1 MFRGDEM
8 AQGWNATSSRVMTG
22 RTVIYSAERE
32 VTRDNILAIFQ
43 DALTTH
49 RNNATDID
57 YLYNYYKGKQPILN
71 RTKQVREEIN
81 NKIVV
86 NRANEIVSFKVG
98 YLMGEPVQYI
108 HQGTDETTEEL
119 DLLNAYMNAEDKASK
134 DTELANWFHICGT
147 SYRMI
152 RPDEIGDIDEAPF
165 EIYTLDPRDT
175 FVVYNGGI
183 GHEPLM
189 ACVAVTLPDGNVL
202 YSGYTRTHYFE
213 INQDALTRWDEHYLN
228 GIPIIEYPANE
239 ARMGAF
245 ELVLPI
251 LDEIN
256 NLESNAVDG
265 VEQLIQAILV
275 FQGVDLTD
283 NQFTTL
289 KEQGA
294 IKVSE
299 NGKVYYVSQDLSQA
313 NTQTI
318 VKEAYQSVLDICGMP
333 NRNGGYSTSD
343 TGKAVILR
351 DGWSAAESR
360 AKNSEMIF
368 KVSEKAFL
376 KMALAIMNTRNAAL
390 ALRSDER
397 ASTRELKLS
406 SIEIRFTRRNYENIL
421 EKAQVLQMMLT
432 TPGIHPKLA
441 FEHCGMFVDPDIAY
455 KMSVEYAENEK
466 AESARELEQIAIEE
480 ADAEKMNVRISG
492 QGDSVSE

>member
-1 MFRGDEM
+1 M
-8 AQGWNATSSRVMTG
+8 ATNGWSSVASPVMTG
-22 RTVIYSAERE
+22 RTVIYSAEKE
-32 VTRDNILAIFQ
+32 VTRDNILNIFMAAQ
-43 DALTTH
+43 QIHQT
-49 RNNATDID
+49 NATQIE

-71 RTKQVREEIN
+71 RTKTVREEIN
-81 NKIVV
+81 NKIVM

-108 HQGTDETTEEL
+108 HQGVDETTEEL
-119 DLLNAYMNAEDKASK
+119 DLLNAYMAAENKPSK
-134 DTELANWFHICGT
+134 DKELADWFHICGT

-152 RPDEIGDIDEAPF
+152 LPDDRESIDESPF
-165 EIYTLDPRDT
+165 EIYTLDPRST

-183 GHEPLM
+183 GHRPLLG
-189 ACVAVTLPDGNVL
+189 CVSVELPDDTVL
-202 YSGYTRTHYFE
+202 YSGYTADHYFE
-213 INQDALTRWDEHYLN
+213 IVEDELIKWEPHTLR

-283 NQFTTL
+283 EQFTSL

-299 NGKVYYVSQDLSQA
+299 NGKVYYVSQVLEQA
-313 NTQTI
+313 NTK
-318 VKEAYQSVLDICGMP
+318 VLVDEAYQAVLDICGMP

-351 DGWSAAESR
+351 DGWSSAEAR
-360 AKNSEMIF
+360 AKSSEMTF
-368 KVSEKAFL
+368 KVSEKEFL
-376 KMALAIMNTRNAAL
+376 KLALAIMNTGNAAI
-390 ALRSDER
+390 RSRDDER
-397 ASTRELKLS
+397 SEIRELKLA

-455 KMSVEYAENEK
+455 KMSEEYAAKEEAVK
-466 AESARELEQIAIEE
+466 AKELEQITEEE
-480 ADAEKMNVRISG
+480 AEAEKAALNVQLRG
-492 QGDSVSE
+492 QGDQISE

>member
-1 MFRGDEM
+1 M
-8 AQGWNATSSRVMTG
+8 ANQGWSNTASPVMTG
-22 RTVIYSAERE
+22 RQVIYSAEKE
-32 VTRDNILAIFQ
+32 VTRANLIDIFTAAYNVHQ
-43 DALTTH
+43 K
-49 RNNATDID
+49 NASDID

-71 RTKQVREEIN
+71 RTKAVREEIN

-108 HQGTDETTEEL
+108 HQGVDETTDEL
-119 DLLNAYMNAEDKASK
+119 DLLNQYMNAEDKASK
-134 DTELANWFHICGT
+134 DTQLADWFHICGT

-152 RPDEIGDIDEAPF
+152 LPDERDEIDESPF
-165 EIYTLDPRDT
+165 EIYTLDPRET

-183 GHEPLM
+183 GHKPLL
-189 ACVAVTLPDGNVL
+189 ACVSVTLPNGNVL
-202 YSGYTRTHYFE
+202 FSGYTRTHYFE
-213 INQDALTRWDEHYLN
+213 ITEDEITRWEPHFLN

-239 ARMGAF
+239 ARLGAF

-283 NQFTTL
+283 EQFTQL
-289 KEQGA
+289 KQMGA
-294 IKVSE
+294 IKTSE
-299 NGKVYYVSQDLSQA
+299 NGKVYYVAQDLSQA
-313 NTQTI
+313 NTKTL
-318 VKEAYQSVLDICGMP
+318 VDASYQAVLDICGMP
-333 NRNGGYSTSD
+333 NRNGRYSTSD

-351 DGWSAAESR
+351 DGWSAAEAR
-360 AKNSEMIF
+360 AKDSEMIF
-368 KVSEKAFL
+368 KVSEKQFL
-376 KMALAIMNTRNAAL
+376 KLALAIMNQANAAY
-390 ALRSDER
+390 RMREDET
-397 ASTRELKLS
+397 AGTKELKLS

-432 TPGIHPKLA
+432 TTGIHPKLA

-455 KMSVEYAENEK
+455 KMSVEYTERKEESDALELERINEEEAEAEK
-466 AESARELEQIAIEE
+466 AVL
-480 ADAEKMNVRISG
+480 NVSRSG
-492 QGDSVSE
+492 QRDQVSE

>member
-1 MFRGDEM
+1 M
-8 AQGWNATSSRVMTG
+8 ANNGWSSVASPVMTG
-22 RTVIYSAERE
+22 RTVIYSAEKE
-32 VTRDNILAIFQ
+32 VTRDNILDIFMSAQ
-43 DALTTH
+43 QIH
-49 RNNATDID
+49 QNNATQIE

-71 RTKQVREEIN
+71 RTKTVREEIN
-81 NKIVV
+81 NKVVV

-108 HQGTDETTEEL
+108 HQGVDETTEEL
-119 DLLNAYMNAEDKASK
+119 DLLNAYMAAENKPSK
-134 DTELANWFHICGT
+134 DKELADWFHICGT

-152 RPDEIGDIDEAPF
+152 LPDERDSIDESPF
-165 EIYTLDPRDT
+165 EIYTLDPRTT

-183 GHEPLM
+183 GHRPLLG
-189 ACVAVTLPDGNVL
+189 CVSVELPDDTVL
-202 YSGYTRTHYFE
+202 YSGYTADHYFE
-213 INQDALTRWDEHYLN
+213 IVEDELTKWEPHTLR

-256 NLESNAVDG
+256 NLESNAVDAT
-265 VEQLIQAILV
+265 EQLVQAILV

-283 NQFTTL
+283 EQFTSL

-299 NGKVYYVSQDLSQA
+299 NGKVYYVSQELEQA
-313 NTQTI
+313 NTKML
-318 VKEAYQSVLDICGMP
+318 VDAAYQAVLDICGMP
-333 NRNGGYSTSD
+333 NRNGRYSTSD

-351 DGWSAAESR
+351 DGWSSAEAR
-360 AKNSEMIF
+360 AKSSEMTF
-368 KVSEKAFL
+368 KVSEKEFL
-376 KMALAIMNTRNAAL
+376 RLALAIMNTGNAAI
-390 ALRSDER
+390 RSRDDER
-397 ASTRELKLS
+397 SENRELKLA

-421 EKAQVLQMMLT
+421 EKAQVLNMMLT

-455 KMSVEYAENEK
+455 KMSEEYAAKEEADK
-466 AESARELEQIAIEE
+466 AKELEQITEEE
-480 ADAEKMNVRISG
+480 AEAEKAALNVQLRG
-492 QGDSVSE
+492 QGDQISE

>member
-1 MFRGDEM
+1 M
-8 AQGWNATSSRVMTG
+8 ANNGWSSVASPVMTG
-22 RTVIYSAERE
+22 RTVIYSAEKE
-32 VTRDNILAIFQ
+32 VTRDNILDIFMSAQ
-43 DALTTH
+43 QIH
-49 RNNATDID
+49 QNNATQIE

-71 RTKQVREEIN
+71 RTKTVREEIN
-81 NKIVV
+81 NKIIM

-108 HQGTDETTEEL
+108 HQGVDETTEEL
-119 DLLNAYMNAEDKASK
+119 DLLNAYMAAENKPSK
-134 DTELANWFHICGT
+134 DKELADWFHICGT

-152 RPDEIGDIDEAPF
+152 LPDERDSIDESPF
-165 EIYTLDPRDT
+165 EIYTLDPRTT

-183 GHEPLM
+183 GHRPLLG
-189 ACVAVTLPDGNVL
+189 CVAVELPDDTVL
-202 YSGYTRTHYFE
+202 YSGYTADHYFE
-213 INQDALTRWDEHYLN
+213 IVEDELTKWEPHTLR

-283 NQFTTL
+283 EQFTSL

-299 NGKVYYVSQDLSQA
+299 NGKVYYVSQVLEQA
-313 NTQTI
+313 NTKTL
-318 VKEAYQSVLDICGMP
+318 VDEAYQAVLDICGMP
-333 NRNGGYSTSD
+333 NRNGRYSTSD

-351 DGWSAAESR
+351 DGWSSAEAR
-360 AKNSEMIF
+360 AKSSEMTF
-368 KVSEKAFL
+368 KVSEKEFL
-376 KMALAIMNTRNAAL
+376 RLALAIMNTGNAAM
-390 ALRSDER
+390 RSRDDER
-397 ASTRELKLS
+397 SEIRELKLA

-421 EKAQVLQMMLT
+421 EKAQVLNMMLT
-432 TPGIHPKLA
+432 TQGIHPKLA

-455 KMSVEYAENEK
+455 KMSAEYAAKEVADK
-466 AESARELEQIAIEE
+466 AKELEQITEEE
-480 ADAEKMNVRISG
+480 AEAEKAALNVQLRG
-492 QGDSVSE
+492 QGNQISE

>member
-1 MFRGDEM
+1 M
-8 AQGWNATSSRVMTG
+8 ANNGWSSVASPVMTG
-22 RTVIYSAERE
+22 RTVIYSAEKE
-32 VTRDNILAIFQ
+32 VTRDNILDIFMSAQ
-43 DALTTH
+43 QIH
-49 RNNATDID
+49 QNNATQIE

-71 RTKQVREEIN
+71 RTKTVREEIN
-81 NKIVV
+81 NKVV
-86 NRANEIVSFKVG
+86 MNRANEIVSFKVG

-108 HQGTDETTEEL
+108 HQGVDETTEEL
-119 DLLNAYMNAEDKASK
+119 DLLNAYMAAENKPSK
-134 DTELANWFHICGT
+134 DKELADWFHICGT

-152 RPDEIGDIDEAPF
+152 LPDDRESIDESPF
-165 EIYTLDPRDT
+165 EIYTLDPRTT

-183 GHEPLM
+183 GHRPLLG
-189 ACVAVTLPDGNVL
+189 CVSVELPDDTVL
-202 YSGYTRTHYFE
+202 YSGYTADHYFE
-213 INQDALTRWDEHYLN
+213 IVEDELTKWEPHTLR

-256 NLESNAVDG
+256 NLESNAVDAT
-265 VEQLIQAILV
+265 EQLVQAILV

-283 NQFTTL
+283 EQFTSL

-299 NGKVYYVSQDLSQA
+299 NGKVYYVSQELEQA
-313 NTQTI
+313 NTKML
-318 VKEAYQSVLDICGMP
+318 VDAAYQAVLDICGMP

-351 DGWSAAESR
+351 DGWSSAEAR
-360 AKNSEMIF
+360 AKSSEMTF
-368 KVSEKAFL
+368 KVSEKEFL
-376 KMALAIMNTRNAAL
+376 KLALAIMNTGNAAM
-390 ALRSDER
+390 RSRDDER
-397 ASTRELKLS
+397 SENRELKLA

-421 EKAQVLQMMLT
+421 EKAQVLNMMLT

-455 KMSVEYAENEK
+455 KMSEGYAAKEEADK
-466 AESARELEQIAIEE
+466 AKELEQITEEE
-480 ADAEKMNVRISG
+480 AEAEKAALNVQLRG
-492 QGDSVSE
+492 QGNQISE

>member
-1 MFRGDEM
+1 M
-8 AQGWNATSSRVMTG
+8 ANNGWSSVASPVMTG
-22 RTVIYSAERE
+22 RTVIYSAEKE
-32 VTRDNILAIFQ
+32 VTRDNILDIFMSAQ
-43 DALTTH
+43 QIH
-49 RNNATDID
+49 QQNATEIE

-71 RTKQVREEIN
+71 RTKTVREEIN

-108 HQGTDETTEEL
+108 HQGVDETTEEL
-119 DLLNAYMNAEDKASK
+119 DLLNAYMAAENKPSK
-134 DTELANWFHICGT
+134 DKELADWFHICGT

-152 RPDEIGDIDEAPF
+152 LPDERDSIDESPF
-165 EIYTLDPRDT
+165 EIYTLDPRTT

-183 GHEPLM
+183 GHRPLLG
-189 ACVAVTLPDGNVL
+189 CVSVELPDDTVL
-202 YSGYTRTHYFE
+202 YSGYTADHYFE
-213 INQDALTRWDEHYLN
+213 IVEDELTKWEPHTLR

-256 NLESNAVDG
+256 NLESNSVDG
-265 VEQLIQAILV
+265 VEQIIQAILV

-283 NQFTTL
+283 EQFTSL

-299 NGKVYYVSQDLSQA
+299 NGKVYYVSQALEQA
-313 NTQTI
+313 NTKML
-318 VKEAYQSVLDICGMP
+318 VDEAYQAVLDICGRP

-351 DGWSAAESR
+351 DGWSSAEAR
-360 AKNSEMIF
+360 AKSSEMTF
-368 KVSEKAFL
+368 KVSEKEFL
-376 KMALAIMNTRNAAL
+376 RLALAIMNTGNAAM
-390 ALRSDER
+390 RSRDDER
-397 ASTRELKLS
+397 SEIRELKLA

-421 EKAQVLQMMLT
+421 EKAQVLNMMLT

-455 KMSVEYAENEK
+455 KMSEEYAAKEEAVK
-466 AESARELEQIAIEE
+466 AKELEQITEEE
-480 ADAEKMNVRISG
+480 AEAEKAALNVQLRG
-492 QGDSVSE
+492 QGDQISE

>member
-1 MFRGDEM
+1 M
-8 AQGWNATSSRVMTG
+8 ANNGWSSVASPVMTG
-22 RTVIYSAERE
+22 RTVIYSAEKE
-32 VTRDNILAIFQ
+32 VTRDNILDIFMSAQ
-43 DALTTH
+43 QIH
-49 RNNATDID
+49 QNNATQIE

-71 RTKQVREEIN
+71 RTKTVREEIN
-81 NKIVV
+81 NKIIM

-108 HQGTDETTEEL
+108 HQGVDETTEEL
-119 DLLNAYMNAEDKASK
+119 DLLNAYMAAENKPSK
-134 DTELANWFHICGT
+134 DKELADWFHICGT

-152 RPDEIGDIDEAPF
+152 LPDDRESIDESPF
-165 EIYTLDPRDT
+165 EIYTLDPRTT

-183 GHEPLM
+183 GHRPLLG
-189 ACVAVTLPDGNVL
+189 CVSVELPDDTVL
-202 YSGYTRTHYFE
+202 YSGYTADHYFE
-213 INQDALTRWDEHYLN
+213 IVEDELTKWEPHTLR

-283 NQFTTL
+283 EQFTSL

-299 NGKVYYVSQDLSQA
+299 NGKVYYVSQVLEQA
-313 NTQTI
+313 NTKTL
-318 VKEAYQSVLDICGMP
+318 VDEAYQAVLDICGMP

-351 DGWSAAESR
+351 DGWSSAEAR
-360 AKNSEMIF
+360 AKSSEMTF
-368 KVSEKAFL
+368 KVSEKEFL
-376 KMALAIMNTRNAAL
+376 RLALAIMNTGNAAM
-390 ALRSDER
+390 RSRDDER
-397 ASTRELKLS
+397 SEIRELKLA
-406 SIEIRFTRRNYENIL
+406 SIEIRFTRRNYETSL
-421 EKAQVLQMMLT
+421 RKR
-432 TPGIHPKLA
+432 K
-441 FEHCGMFVDPDIAY
+441 C
-455 KMSVEYAENEK
+455 
-466 AESARELEQIAIEE
+466 
-480 ADAEKMNVRISG
+480 
-492 QGDSVSE
+492 

>member
-1 MFRGDEM
+1 M
-8 AQGWNATSSRVMTG
+8 ANNGWSSVASPVMTG
-22 RTVIYSAERE
+22 RTVIYSAEKE
-32 VTRDNILAIFQ
+32 VTRDNILDIFMSAQ
-43 DALTTH
+43 QIH
-49 RNNATDID
+49 QQNATEIE

-71 RTKQVREEIN
+71 RTKTVREEIN

-108 HQGTDETTEEL
+108 HQGVDETTEEL
-119 DLLNAYMNAEDKASK
+119 DLLNAYMAAENKPSK
-134 DTELANWFHICGT
+134 DKELADWFHICGT

-152 RPDEIGDIDEAPF
+152 LPDERDSIDESPF
-165 EIYTLDPRDT
+165 EIYTLDPRTT

-183 GHEPLM
+183 GHRPLLG
-189 ACVAVTLPDGNVL
+189 CVSVELPDDTVL
-202 YSGYTRTHYFE
+202 YSGYTADHYFE
-213 INQDALTRWDEHYLN
+213 IVEDELTKWEPHTLR

-256 NLESNAVDG
+256 NLESNSVDG
-265 VEQLIQAILV
+265 VEQIIQAILV

-283 NQFTTL
+283 EQFTSL

-299 NGKVYYVSQDLSQA
+299 NGKVYYVSQVLEQA
-313 NTQTI
+313 NTK
-318 VKEAYQSVLDICGMP
+318 VLVDEAYQAVLDICGMP
-333 NRNGGYSTSD
+333 NRNGRYSTSD

-351 DGWSAAESR
+351 DGWSSAEAR
-360 AKNSEMIF
+360 AKSSEMTF
-368 KVSEKAFL
+368 KVSEKEFL
-376 KMALAIMNTRNAAL
+376 RLALAIMNTGNAAM
-390 ALRSDER
+390 RSRDDER
-397 ASTRELKLS
+397 SEIRELKLA

-421 EKAQVLQMMLT
+421 EKAQVLNMMLT

-455 KMSVEYAENEK
+455 KMSEEYAAKEEAVK
-466 AESARELEQIAIEE
+466 AKELEQITEEE
-480 ADAEKMNVRISG
+480 AEAEKAALNVQLRG
-492 QGDSVSE
+492 QGDQISE

>member
-1 MFRGDEM
+1 M
-8 AQGWNATSSRVMTG
+8 ANNGWSSVASPVMTG
-22 RTVIYSAERE
+22 RTVIYSAEKE
-32 VTRDNILAIFQ
+32 VTRDNILDIFMSAQ
-43 DALTTH
+43 QIH
-49 RNNATDID
+49 QNNATQIE

-71 RTKQVREEIN
+71 RTKTVREEIN
-81 NKIVV
+81 NKIIM

-108 HQGTDETTEEL
+108 HQGVDETTEEL
-119 DLLNAYMNAEDKASK
+119 DLLNAYMAAENKPGKDK
-134 DTELANWFHICGT
+134 ELADWFHICGT

-152 RPDEIGDIDEAPF
+152 LPDERDSIDESPF
-165 EIYTLDPRDT
+165 EIYTLDPRTT

-183 GHEPLM
+183 GHRPLLG
-189 ACVAVTLPDGNVL
+189 CVSVELPDDTVL
-202 YSGYTRTHYFE
+202 YSGYTADHYFE
-213 INQDALTRWDEHYLN
+213 IVEDELTKWEPHTLR

-283 NQFTTL
+283 EQFTSL

-299 NGKVYYVSQDLSQA
+299 NGKVYYVSQVLEQA
-313 NTQTI
+313 NTKTL
-318 VKEAYQSVLDICGMP
+318 VDEAYQAVLDICGMP
-333 NRNGGYSTSD
+333 NRNGRYSTSD

-351 DGWSAAESR
+351 DGWSSAEAR
-360 AKNSEMIF
+360 AKSSEMTF
-368 KVSEKAFL
+368 KVSEKEFL
-376 KMALAIMNTRNAAL
+376 RLALAIMNTGNAAM
-390 ALRSDER
+390 RSRDDER
-397 ASTRELKLS
+397 SEIRELKLA

-421 EKAQVLQMMLT
+421 EKAQVLNMMLT
-432 TPGIHPKLA
+432 TQGIHPKLA

-455 KMSVEYAENEK
+455 KMSEEYATREVAVK
-466 AESARELEQIAIEE
+466 AKELEQITEEE
-480 ADAEKMNVRISG
+480 AEAEKAALNVQLRG
-492 QGDSVSE
+492 QGNQISE

>member
-1 MFRGDEM
+1 M
-8 AQGWNATSSRVMTG
+8 ANNGWSSVASPVMTG
-22 RTVIYSAERE
+22 RTVIYSAEKE
-32 VTRDNILAIFQ
+32 VTRDNILDIFMSAQ
-43 DALTTH
+43 QIH
-49 RNNATDID
+49 QNNATQIE

-71 RTKQVREEIN
+71 RTKTVREEIN
-81 NKIVV
+81 NKIIM

-108 HQGTDETTEEL
+108 HQGVDETTEEL
-119 DLLNAYMNAEDKASK
+119 DLLNAYMAAENKPSK
-134 DTELANWFHICGT
+134 DKELADWFHICGT

-152 RPDEIGDIDEAPF
+152 LPDERDSIDESPF
-165 EIYTLDPRDT
+165 EIYTLDPRTT

-183 GHEPLM
+183 GHRPLLG
-189 ACVAVTLPDGNVL
+189 CVSVELPDDTVL
-202 YSGYTRTHYFE
+202 YSGYTADHYFE
-213 INQDALTRWDEHYLN
+213 IVEDELTKWEPHTLR

-283 NQFTTL
+283 EQFTSL

-299 NGKVYYVSQDLSQA
+299 NGKVYYVSQVLEQA
-313 NTQTI
+313 NTKTL
-318 VKEAYQSVLDICGMP
+318 VDEAYQAVLDICGMP
-333 NRNGGYSTSD
+333 NRNGRYSTSD

-351 DGWSAAESR
+351 DGWSSAEAR
-360 AKNSEMIF
+360 AKSSEMTF
-368 KVSEKAFL
+368 KVSEKEFL
-376 KMALAIMNTRNAAL
+376 RLALAIMNTGNAAM
-390 ALRSDER
+390 RSRDDER
-397 ASTRELKLS
+397 SEIRELKLA

-421 EKAQVLQMMLT
+421 EKAQVLNMMLT
-432 TPGIHPKLA
+432 TQGIHPKLA

-455 KMSVEYAENEK
+455 KMSAEYAAKEVADK
-466 AESARELEQIAIEE
+466 AKELEQITEEE
-480 ADAEKMNVRISG
+480 AEAEKAALNVQLRG
-492 QGDSVSE
+492 QGNQISE

>member
-1 MFRGDEM
+1 M
-8 AQGWNATSSRVMTG
+8 ANNGWSSVASPVMTG
-22 RTVIYSAERE
+22 RTVIYSAEKE
-32 VTRDNILAIFQ
+32 VTRDNILDIFMSAQ
-43 DALTTH
+43 QIHQT
-49 RNNATDID
+49 NATQIE

-71 RTKQVREEIN
+71 RTKTVREEIN
-81 NKIVV
+81 NKIVM

-108 HQGTDETTEEL
+108 HQGVDETTEEL
-119 DLLNAYMNAEDKASK
+119 DLLNAYMAAENKPSK
-134 DTELANWFHICGT
+134 DKELADWFHICGT

-152 RPDEIGDIDEAPF
+152 LPDDRESIDESPF
-165 EIYTLDPRDT
+165 EIYTLDPRTT

-183 GHEPLM
+183 GHRPLLG
-189 ACVAVTLPDGNVL
+189 CVSVELPDDTVL
-202 YSGYTRTHYFE
+202 YSGYTADHYFE
-213 INQDALTRWDEHYLN
+213 IVEDELTKWEPHTLR

-256 NLESNAVDG
+256 NLESNAVDAT
-265 VEQLIQAILV
+265 EQLVQAILV

-283 NQFTTL
+283 EQFTSL

-299 NGKVYYVSQDLSQA
+299 NGKVYYVSQELEQA
-313 NTQTI
+313 NTKML
-318 VKEAYQSVLDICGMP
+318 VDAAYQAVLDICGMP

-360 AKNSEMIF
+360 AKNSEMTF
-368 KVSEKAFL
+368 KVSEKEFL
-376 KMALAIMNTRNAAL
+376 RLALAIMNTGNAAI
-390 ALRSDER
+390 RSRDDER
-397 ASTRELKLS
+397 SEIRELKLA

-421 EKAQVLQMMLT
+421 EKAQVLNMMLI

-455 KMSVEYAENEK
+455 KMSEEYAAKEEADK
-466 AESARELEQIAIEE
+466 AKELEQITEEE
-480 ADAEKMNVRISG
+480 AEAEKAALNVQLRG
-492 QGDSVSE
+492 QGDQISE

>member
-1 MFRGDEM
+1 M
-8 AQGWNATSSRVMTG
+8 ANNGWSSVASPVMTG
-22 RTVIYSAERE
+22 RTVIYSAEKE
-32 VTRDNILAIFQ
+32 VTRDNILDIFMSAQ
-43 DALTTH
+43 QIH
-49 RNNATDID
+49 QQNATEIE

-71 RTKQVREEIN
+71 RTKTVREEIN

-108 HQGTDETTEEL
+108 HQGVDETTEEL
-119 DLLNAYMNAEDKASK
+119 DLLNAYMAAENKPSK
-134 DTELANWFHICGT
+134 DKELADWFHICGT

-152 RPDEIGDIDEAPF
+152 LPDERDSIDESPF
-165 EIYTLDPRDT
+165 EIYTLDPRTT

-183 GHEPLM
+183 GHRPLLG
-189 ACVAVTLPDGNVL
+189 CVSVELPDDTVL
-202 YSGYTRTHYFE
+202 YSGYTADHYFE
-213 INQDALTRWDEHYLN
+213 IVEDELTKWEPHTLR

-256 NLESNAVDG
+256 NLESNSVDG
-265 VEQLIQAILV
+265 VEQIIQAILV

-283 NQFTTL
+283 EQFTSL

-299 NGKVYYVSQDLSQA
+299 NGKVYYVSQALEQA
-313 NTQTI
+313 NTKML
-318 VKEAYQSVLDICGMP
+318 VDEAYQAVLDICGMP
-333 NRNGGYSTSD
+333 NRNGRYSTSD

-351 DGWSAAESR
+351 DGWSSAEAR
-360 AKNSEMIF
+360 AKSSEMTF
-368 KVSEKAFL
+368 KVSEKEFL
-376 KMALAIMNTRNAAL
+376 RLALAIMNTGNAAI
-390 ALRSDER
+390 RSRDDER
-397 ASTRELKLS
+397 SEIRELKLA

-421 EKAQVLQMMLT
+421 EKAQVLNMMLT

-455 KMSVEYAENEK
+455 KMSEEYAAKEEADK
-466 AESARELEQIAIEE
+466 AKELEQITEEE
-480 ADAEKMNVRISG
+480 AEAEKAALNVQLRG
-492 QGDSVSE
+492 QGDQISE

>member
-1 MFRGDEM
+1 M
-8 AQGWNATSSRVMTG
+8 ANNGWSSVASPVMTG
-22 RTVIYSAERE
+22 RTVIYSAEKE
-32 VTRDNILAIFQ
+32 VTRDNILDIFMSAQ
-43 DALTTH
+43 QIH
-49 RNNATDID
+49 QQNATQIE

-71 RTKQVREEIN
+71 RTKTVREEIN
-81 NKIVV
+81 NKIVM

-108 HQGTDETTEEL
+108 HQGVDETTEEL
-119 DLLNAYMNAEDKASK
+119 DLLNAYMAAENKPSK
-134 DTELANWFHICGT
+134 DKELADWFHICGT

-152 RPDEIGDIDEAPF
+152 LPDDRESIDESPF
-165 EIYTLDPRDT
+165 EIYTLDPRTT

-183 GHEPLM
+183 GHRPLLG
-189 ACVAVTLPDGNVL
+189 CVSVELPDDTVL
-202 YSGYTRTHYFE
+202 YSGYTADHYFE
-213 INQDALTRWDEHYLN
+213 IVEDELTKWEPHTLR

-256 NLESNAVDG
+256 NLESNAVDAT
-265 VEQLIQAILV
+265 EQLVQAILV

-283 NQFTTL
+283 EQFTSL

-299 NGKVYYVSQDLSQA
+299 NGKVYYVSQELEQA
-313 NTQTI
+313 NTKML
-318 VKEAYQSVLDICGMP
+318 VDAAYQAVLDICGMP

-360 AKNSEMIF
+360 AKNSEMTF
-368 KVSEKAFL
+368 KVSEKEFL
-376 KMALAIMNTRNAAL
+376 KLALAIMNTGNAAI
-390 ALRSDER
+390 RSRDDER
-397 ASTRELKLS
+397 SENRELKLA

-421 EKAQVLQMMLT
+421 EKAQVLNMMLT
-432 TPGIHPKLA
+432 THGIHPKLA

-455 KMSVEYAENEK
+455 KMSAEYAAKEEADK
-466 AESARELEQIAIEE
+466 AKELEQITEEE
-480 ADAEKMNVRISG
+480 AEAEKAALNVQLRG
-492 QGDSVSE
+492 QGDQISE

>member
-1 MFRGDEM
+1 M
-8 AQGWNATSSRVMTG
+8 ANNGWSSVASPVMTG
-22 RTVIYSAERE
+22 RTVIYSAEKE
-32 VTRDNILAIFQ
+32 VTRDNILDIFMSAQ
-43 DALTTH
+43 QIH
-49 RNNATDID
+49 QQNATEIE

-71 RTKQVREEIN
+71 RTKTVREEIN

-108 HQGTDETTEEL
+108 HQGVDETTEEL
-119 DLLNAYMNAEDKASK
+119 DLLNAYMAAENKPSK
-134 DTELANWFHICGT
+134 DKELADWFHICGT

-152 RPDEIGDIDEAPF
+152 LPEERDSIDESPF
-165 EIYTLDPRDT
+165 EIYTLDPRTT

-183 GHEPLM
+183 GHRPLLG
-189 ACVAVTLPDGNVL
+189 CVSVELPDDTVL
-202 YSGYTRTHYFE
+202 YSGYTADHYFE
-213 INQDALTRWDEHYLN
+213 IVEDELTKWEPHTLR

-256 NLESNAVDG
+256 NLESNSVDG
-265 VEQLIQAILV
+265 VEQIIQAILV

-283 NQFTTL
+283 EQFTSL

-299 NGKVYYVSQDLSQA
+299 NGKVYYVSQALEQA
-313 NTQTI
+313 NTKML
-318 VKEAYQSVLDICGMP
+318 VDEAYQAVLDICGMP
-333 NRNGGYSTSD
+333 NRNGRYSTSD

-351 DGWSAAESR
+351 DGWSSAEAR
-360 AKNSEMIF
+360 AKSSEMTF
-368 KVSEKAFL
+368 KVSEKEFL
-376 KMALAIMNTRNAAL
+376 RLALAIMNTGNAAI
-390 ALRSDER
+390 RSRDDER
-397 ASTRELKLS
+397 SEIRELKLA

-421 EKAQVLQMMLT
+421 EKAQVLNMMLT

-455 KMSVEYAENEK
+455 KMSEEYAAKEEADK
-466 AESARELEQIAIEE
+466 AKELEQITEEE
-480 ADAEKMNVRISG
+480 AEAEKAALNVQLRG
-492 QGDSVSE
+492 QGDQISE

>member
-1 MFRGDEM
+1 M
-8 AQGWNATSSRVMTG
+8 ANNGWSSVASPVMTG
-22 RTVIYSAERE
+22 RTVIYSAEKE
-32 VTRDNILAIFQ
+32 VTRDNILDIFMSAQ
-43 DALTTH
+43 QIH
-49 RNNATDID
+49 QNNATQIE

-71 RTKQVREEIN
+71 RTKTVREEIN
-81 NKIVV
+81 NKIIM

-108 HQGTDETTEEL
+108 HQGVDETTEEL
-119 DLLNAYMNAEDKASK
+119 DLLNAYMAAENKPSK
-134 DTELANWFHICGT
+134 DKELADWFHICGT

-152 RPDEIGDIDEAPF
+152 LPDERDSIDESPF
-165 EIYTLDPRDT
+165 EIYTLDPRTT

-183 GHEPLM
+183 GHRPLLG
-189 ACVAVTLPDGNVL
+189 CVAVELPDDTVL
-202 YSGYTRTHYFE
+202 YSGYTADHYFE
-213 INQDALTRWDEHYLN
+213 IVEDELTKWEPHTLR

-283 NQFTTL
+283 EQFTSL

-299 NGKVYYVSQDLSQA
+299 NGKVYYVSQVLEQA
-313 NTQTI
+313 NTK
-318 VKEAYQSVLDICGMP
+318 VLVDEAYQAVLDICGMP

-351 DGWSAAESR
+351 DGWSSAEAR
-360 AKNSEMIF
+360 AKSSEMTF
-368 KVSEKAFL
+368 KVSEKEFL
-376 KMALAIMNTRNAAL
+376 RLALAIMNTGNAAI
-390 ALRSDER
+390 RSRDDER
-397 ASTRELKLS
+397 SENRELKLA

-455 KMSVEYAENEK
+455 KMSEEYAAKEEAVK
-466 AESARELEQIAIEE
+466 AKELEQITEEE
-480 ADAEKMNVRISG
+480 ADAEKAALDVQLRG
-492 QGDSVSE
+492 QGNQISE

>member
-1 MFRGDEM
+1 M
-8 AQGWNATSSRVMTG
+8 ANNGWSSVASPVMTG
-22 RTVIYSAERE
+22 RTVIYSAEKE
-32 VTRDNILAIFQ
+32 VTRDNILDIFMSAQ
-43 DALTTH
+43 QIH
-49 RNNATDID
+49 QNNATQIE

-71 RTKQVREEIN
+71 RTKTVREEIN
-81 NKIVV
+81 NKIIM

-108 HQGTDETTEEL
+108 HQGVDETTEEL
-119 DLLNAYMNAEDKASK
+119 DLLNAYMAAENKPSK
-134 DTELANWFHICGT
+134 DKELADWFHICGT

-152 RPDEIGDIDEAPF
+152 LPDERDSIDESPF
-165 EIYTLDPRDT
+165 EIYTLDPRTT

-183 GHEPLM
+183 GHRPLLG
-189 ACVAVTLPDGNVL
+189 CVSVELPDDTVL
-202 YSGYTRTHYFE
+202 YSGYTADHYFE
-213 INQDALTRWDEHYLN
+213 IVEDELTKWEPHTLR

-283 NQFTTL
+283 EQFTSL

-299 NGKVYYVSQDLSQA
+299 NGKVYYVSQVLEQA
-313 NTQTI
+313 NTKTL
-318 VKEAYQSVLDICGMP
+318 VDEAYQAVLDICGMP
-333 NRNGGYSTSD
+333 NRNGRYSTSD

-351 DGWSAAESR
+351 DGWSSAEAR
-360 AKNSEMIF
+360 AKSSEMTF
-368 KVSEKAFL
+368 KVSEKEFL
-376 KMALAIMNTRNAAL
+376 RLALAIMNTGNAAM
-390 ALRSDER
+390 RSRDDER
-397 ASTRELKLS
+397 SEIRELKLA

-421 EKAQVLQMMLT
+421 EKAQVLNMMLT
-432 TPGIHPKLA
+432 TQGIHPKLA

-455 KMSVEYAENEK
+455 KMSEEYATREVAVK
-466 AESARELEQIAIEE
+466 AKELEQITEEE
-480 ADAEKMNVRISG
+480 AEAEKAALNVQLRG
-492 QGDSVSE
+492 QGNQISE

>member
-1 MFRGDEM
+1 MSN
-8 AQGWNATSSRVMTG
+8 QGWSQTASPVMTG
-22 RTVIYSAERE
+22 RTIIYSAEEE
-32 VTRDNILAIFQ
+32 VTRANLLDIFDKAYSIHQ
-43 DALTTH
+43 T
-49 RNNATDID
+49 NATDIE

-71 RTKQVREEIN
+71 RVKAVREEIN

-108 HQGTDETTEEL
+108 HQGVDETTDEL
-119 DLLNAYMNAEDKASK
+119 DLLNQYMSAEDKASK
-134 DTELANWFHICGT
+134 DKQLADWFHICGT

-152 RPDEIGDIDEAPF
+152 KPDERDEIDESPF
-165 EIYTLDPRDT
+165 EIYTLDPRST

-183 GHEPLM
+183 GHKPIM
-189 ACVAVTLPDGNVL
+189 ACVSVALPDGNTL
-202 YSGYTRTHYFE
+202 FSGYTKTHYFE
-213 INQDALTRWDEHYLN
+213 IKNGEITEWEPHTLN

-283 NQFTTL
+283 DQFSQL
-289 KEQGA
+289 KQMGA
-294 IKVSE
+294 IKTSE
-299 NGKVYYVSQDLSQA
+299 NGKVYYVAQDLSQA
-313 NTQTI
+313 NTKTL
-318 VKEAYQSVLDICGMP
+318 VDASYQAVLDICGMP
-333 NRNGGYSTSD
+333 NRNGKNSSTSD
-343 TGKAVILR
+343 SGLAVIYR
-351 DGWSAAESR
+351 DGYTHAEAR
-360 AKNSEMIF
+360 AKDSEMVF
-368 KVSEKAFL
+368 KVSEKQFL
-376 KMALAIMNTRNAAL
+376 KLALAIMNQQNAAL
-390 ALRSDER
+390 RKREDEM
-397 ASTRELKLS
+397 AVTKELKLS

-432 TPGIHPKLA
+432 TTGIHPKLA

-455 KMSVEYAENEK
+455 KMSAEYAADKENEDAAELARINEEK
-466 AESARELEQIAIEE
+466 AE
-480 ADAEKMNVRISG
+480 AEKAVLNVSGSG
-492 QGDSVSE
+492 QGDRISE